1 MHAYRLNAE
10 QPGVPGTNV
19 GNAIKGHAKSG
30 DAVSGRLGVG
40 LTTLPPAVLS
50 AQTIMALYRCR
61 WHVEIAIKRWKSV
74 LDVDALRAKA
84 TSPLAEVWP
93 VWEIALCVDAG
104 AAHAAS
110 AGDRWGRLAHER
122 VGTWWRVWGMRKDEM
137 APLITGAL
145 FWQEDAWAAC
155 LKVLAERPRRRK
167 LQQLPSEAIDLL
179 YCCDA
184 SKQEGMPMVA

>member
-1 MHAYRLNAE
+1 ML
-10 QPGVPGTNV
+10 
-19 GNAIKGHAKSG
+19 
-30 DAVSGRLGVG
+30 
-40 LTTLPPAVLS
+40 
-50 AQTIMALYRCR
+50 
-61 WHVEIAIKRWKSV
+61 
-74 LDVDALRAKA
+74 
-84 TSPLAEVWP
+84 
-93 VWEIALCVDAG
+93 
-104 AAHAAS
+104 
-110 AGDRWGRLAHER
+110 
-122 VGTWWRVWGMRKDEM
+122 KDEM